1 MHDLLLPTCVNVE
14 VYPAGG
20 SKRCAAR
27 HHPIPNLLMAK
38 PVPFIDPGTGFL
50 EELIEKRS
58 LPLYGGVSYS
68 RITQI
73 V

>member
-1 MHDLLLPTCVNVE
+1 
-14 VYPAGG
+14 
-20 SKRCAAR
+20 
-27 HHPIPNLLMAK
+27 MAK